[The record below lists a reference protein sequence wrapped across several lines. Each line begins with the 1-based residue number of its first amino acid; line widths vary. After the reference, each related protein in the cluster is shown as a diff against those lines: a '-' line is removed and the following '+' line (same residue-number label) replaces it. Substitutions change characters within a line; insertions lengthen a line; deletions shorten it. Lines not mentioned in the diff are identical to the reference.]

1 MQSQFRL
8 SVCRSR
14 VSYPTKNTEMG
25 RMEDNKVDKVAD
37 HSEKAYGE
45 NCTIAGSVKTV
56 EVRIV
61 QFSP

>member
-1 MQSQFRL
+1 
-8 SVCRSR
+8 
-14 VSYPTKNTEMG
+14 
-25 RMEDNKVDKVAD
+25 MEDNKVDKVAD